1 MTSNPHDEN
10 NDSQRHHEEQDLRS
24 VMPEG
29 GRGRQSADTSHP
41 APRPTSAGS
50 PEHSPGYSDEHRLP
64 PVWPGDEEQPW
75 FRRERGLAPL
85 PKTDT
90 RQVNPRELPTPLA
103 DISLRG
109 FAFTVSTVVPNIIG
123 LLPGLGILTATVI
136 VIVNLVM
143 YRQGQDVGAAIFGL
157 RVMRNN
163 GDVAGF
169 FHMWAR
175 NFASIVSLLALGAG
189 FWTASSDPHRRTWHD
204 RWLGTYVVRD
214 APEYQTRKRSSSETA
229 KNWFWITLLLVI
241 AASLV
246 LALASGPVPT
256 TTPPA

>member
-1 MTSNPHDEN
+1 MTAKHPDEN
-10 NDSQRHHEEQDLRS
+10 NEMERYHEERDLRS
-24 VMPEG
+24 VMPKG
-29 GRGRQSADTSHP
+29 ITSHGTGDHSRDDSNAP
-41 APRPTSAGS
+41 APRS
-50 PEHSPGYSDEHRLP
+50 PESDTSSTEEQRLP

-75 FRRERGLAPL
+75 FRRERGLPPL

-103 DISLRG
+103 DISVRG

-123 LLPGLGILTATVI
+123 MLPGLGVLTATVI

-143 YRQGQDVGAAIFGL
+143 YRQGQDLGAAVFGL
-157 RVMRNN
+157 RVLRNN

-189 FWTASSDPHRRTWHD
+189 FWTALYDPHRRTWHD

-214 APEYQTRKRSSSETA
+214 APEYRTRKRSSSETA

-246 LALASGPVPT
+246 LALASGPVPS
-256 TTPPA
+256 TTPPS